1 MWEQIAQVAGGLGL
15 FLVGMNVMT
24 QGLSALADDQ
34 LRKWLAKATRSPW
47 MGAFTGTVVTILVQ
61 SSSATTVAAVGFVEA
76 GLLTFP
82 QSLGIIF
89 GANIGTTVKGWFI
102 AWLGLKLQLSDVVM
116 PLVFLGALL
125 RLMRHKR
132 LSGLGSA
139 LAGFGMLFMG
149 LALLQTGMAGLQSIL
164 NPQTFPPDTLLGRF
178 FLVLIGL
185 AFTVVTQSS
194 SAGVA
199 ILLTALN
206 TQSIHLGQALA
217 MLIGMDLGTSVT
229 ALLASI
235 GGRVGSRRTGFAHV
249 VYNGMSS
256 VCAYLLI
263 PLYLI
268 ALDHLSPGLGQQEPE
283 FALVGFHSL
292 FNTLT
297 VFAILPFTSQFAALI
312 ERLIPDHGHP
322 LLQKLEPSLL
332 ATPKLALPAAVEML
346 KQLSTSLLQ
355 DLQSK
360 LASPD
365 VTSLRRKHDESPQYA
380 EALDAGLE
388 YLQRMEITP
397 EQPLLFRKYSAALLL
412 IDHLRRLERRLQQ
425 SSRIEHLH
433 DDSRLNALTGNLSE
447 SVDLLLNSALVLS
460 TEDLSALQIHY
471 QQLRQDAKQH
481 RQFVLEQVSR
491 RELKTTTAVNRMDSV
506 RWLRRISHHA
516 LEIGQLMQRLSS
528 EEL

>member
-199 ILLTALN
+199 ILPCK
-206 TQSIHLGQALA
+206 LG
-217 MLIGMDLGTSVT
+217 D
-229 ALLASI
+229 
-235 GGRVGSRRTGFAHV
+235 
-249 VYNGMSS
+249 
-256 VCAYLLI
+256 
-263 PLYLI
+263 
-268 ALDHLSPGLGQQEPE
+268 ALDGIVLRLPDGQ
-283 FALVGFHSL
+283 H
-292 FNTLT
+292 
-297 VFAILPFTSQFAALI
+297 
-312 ERLIPDHGHP
+312 
-322 LLQKLEPSLL
+322 
-332 ATPKLALPAAVEML
+332 
-346 KQLSTSLLQ
+346 
-355 DLQSK
+355 
-360 LASPD
+360 
-365 VTSLRRKHDESPQYA
+365 
-380 EALDAGLE
+380 
-388 YLQRMEITP
+388 
-397 EQPLLFRKYSAALLL
+397 
-412 IDHLRRLERRLQQ
+412 
-425 SSRIEHLH
+425 
-433 DDSRLNALTGNLSE
+433 
-447 SVDLLLNSALVLS
+447 
-460 TEDLSALQIHY
+460 
-471 QQLRQDAKQH
+471 
-481 RQFVLEQVSR
+481 
-491 RELKTTTAVNRMDSV
+491 
-506 RWLRRISHHA
+506 
-516 LEIGQLMQRLSS
+516 
-528 EEL
+528 

>member
-1 MWEQIAQVAGGLGL
+1 
-15 FLVGMNVMT
+15 
-24 QGLSALADDQ
+24 
-34 LRKWLAKATRSPW
+34 
-47 MGAFTGTVVTILVQ
+47 
-61 SSSATTVAAVGFVEA
+61 
-76 GLLTFP
+76 
-82 QSLGIIF
+82 
-89 GANIGTTVKGWFI
+89 
-102 AWLGLKLQLSDVVM
+102 
-116 PLVFLGALL
+116 
-125 RLMRHKR
+125 
-132 LSGLGSA
+132 
-139 LAGFGMLFMG
+139 
-149 LALLQTGMAGLQSIL
+149 
-164 NPQTFPPDTLLGRF
+164 
-178 FLVLIGL
+178 
-185 AFTVVTQSS
+185 
-194 SAGVA
+194 
-199 ILLTALN
+199 
-206 TQSIHLGQALA
+206 
-217 MLIGMDLGTSVT
+217 
-229 ALLASI
+229 
-235 GGRVGSRRTGFAHV
+235 
-249 VYNGMSS
+249 MSS

-433 DDSRLNALTGNLSE
+433 DDSRLNALTGSLGE
-447 SVDLLLNSALVLS
+447 SVELLLNSALILS